1 MIRKIDV
8 DALLAENQL
17 ELTLGGKVYTIQD
30 ISLPTFLKTTEEV
43 GEDETQRD
51 ILHRQLAEI
60 LDVKQ
65 EELEDIGLKA
75 ITLAIN
81 AIREWILEEAP
92 KDKKDK
98 KGAGGKPSSRP

>member
-1 MIRKIDV
+1 MIKQIDV

-30 ISLPTFLKTTEEV
+30 ISLPTFLKTTKEV
-43 GEDETQRD
+43 GEDEESRD

-60 LDVKQ
+60 LGVEKK
-65 EELEDIGLKA
+65 ELESLGLKA
-75 ITLAIN
+75 ITLAIT

-92 KDKKDK
+92 EDRKGK
-98 KGAGGKPSSRP
+98 KGVGKKPPARP